1 MSDIKKIK
9 VGETTYNIVDDT
21 AVKKSGDTMTGSLNV
36 PILATGTAASSYFQ
50 CQKFRGE
57 GTATTYYHAIDYG
70 YSGHNQVDFYEYG
83 GTWNFWKNTSA
94 TATTDTS
101 NRVVSLQL
109 GKLIERG
116 NTLTYPGKSGT
127 LATLDDIPD
136 GFYYDEL

>member
-57 GTATTYYHAIDYG
+57 GTVTTYYHAIDYG

-101 NRVVSLQL
+101 NRVASLQL